1 MRHPYLLRKEDCLL
15 VVVDIQTK
23 LWEVMFEKEK
33 LLSNVVKLIK
43 AFRILEIFILY
54 TEQYPLG
61 MGKTKKEIS
70 ELFSD
75 LTPVEKLS
83 FSCMGKD
90 EFKNKVKSFNKKQ
103 IVICGIEAHI
113 CVLQT
118 VLDLLNQNY
127 IVYVP
132 YDAVSSRR
140 EGNYKNALERMGK
153 EGAIIG
159 SVESAIFE
167 CLEVAGTKAFREI
180 LKIIK

>member
-1 MRHPYLLRKEDCLL
+1 MRHPFLLRKEDCLL

-33 LLSNVVKLIK
+33 ILSNVLKLIK
-43 AFRILEIFILY
+43 AFQILQIPIIY
-54 TEQYPLG
+54 TEQYPQG
-61 MGKTKKEIS
+61 MGKTKEEIS
-70 ELFSD
+70 ELLSGIKP
-75 LTPVEKLS
+75 LEKLA

-90 EFKNKVKSFNKKQ
+90 EFRNQIRSFNKKQ
-103 IVICGIEAHI
+103 IVVSGIEAHI

-118 VLDLLNQNY
+118 VLDLLRQDY
-127 IVYVP
+127 MVYVP
-132 YDAVSSRR
+132 FDAISSRR

-167 CLEVAGTKAFREI
+167 CLEVAGTQAFKEI

>member
-1 MRHPYLLRKEDCLL
+1 MRYLYILRKEDCLL

-23 LWEVMFEKEK
+23 LWEVIFEKEK
-33 LLSNVVKLIK
+33 LLSNTQKLIK
-43 AFRILEIFILY
+43 AFRILKIPIIF

-70 ELFSD
+70 ELLSD
-75 LTPVEKLS
+75 LKPIEKLS
-83 FSCMGKD
+83 FSCAGKD
-90 EFKNKVKSFNKKQ
+90 DFKNKVRSFNKKQ
-103 IVICGIEAHI
+103 IVVCGIEAHI

-118 VLDLLNQNY
+118 VLDLLNQDY

-132 YDAVSSRR
+132 YDAVSSRK
-140 EGNYKNALERMGK
+140 EGDYENALRRMSK

-167 CLEVAGTKAFREI
+167 CLEVAGNEAFKEI
-180 LKIIK
+180 LKIVK